1 MLSNSIKTDLNSTL
15 PLWSPNHQKVK
26 NKLLER
32 IVNIRI
38 SRLQT
43 ILADHLYGILPVNEV
58 QRGLLPILLISVASS
73 RIFPFRMVL
82 QRKKSQQLKI
92 DSTSSKLSAIEKMAF
107 DLQTSA
113 LYKEEYMD
121 LSEREKELVEL
132 LIRNRCSQVRG
143 AYGSVKSDILLL
155 AGAS

>member
-1 MLSNSIKTDLNSTL
+1 
-15 PLWSPNHQKVK
+15 
-26 NKLLER
+26 
-32 IVNIRI
+32 
-38 SRLQT
+38 
-43 ILADHLYGILPVNEV
+43 
-58 QRGLLPILLISVASS
+58 
-73 RIFPFRMVL
+73 MVL

-121 LSEREKELVEL
+121 LSEKEKELVEL